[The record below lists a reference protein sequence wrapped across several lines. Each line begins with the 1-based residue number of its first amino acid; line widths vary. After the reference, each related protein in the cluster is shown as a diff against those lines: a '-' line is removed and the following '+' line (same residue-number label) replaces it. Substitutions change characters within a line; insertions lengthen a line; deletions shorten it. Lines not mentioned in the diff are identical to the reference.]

1 MPDPDLLAAELARMQ
16 AITDAATPV
25 PWSITEKHGRD
36 IADEAWSD
44 VRITGPAGE
53 QIMLAYLTG
62 ILEPGSPSEDAD
74 PDFVIAARSFV
85 PRLLAAVGRVLALHQ
100 RGRFVVLGAVCKD
113 HEAYPNF
120 SITSTEAQHLKDC
133 PDCPA
138 TVSVSCTCGYPDLDR
153 CPHRVAITDE
163 LLGKDNGHA

>member
-1 MPDPDLLAAELARMQ
+1 MAPEAADRV
-16 AITDAATPV
+16 AAKLDWLRT
-25 PWSITEKHGRD
+25 IL
-36 IADEAWSD
+36 
-44 VRITGPAGE
+44 PAV
-53 QIMLAYLTG
+53 AA
-62 ILEPGSPSEDAD
+62 SPESFDMEEVAG
-74 PDFVIAARSFV
+74 DFG
-85 PRLLAAVGRVLALHQ
+85 RLLAATEAVAALHQ
-100 RGRFVVLGAVCKD
+100 PGRFVVLGAVCKE

-133 PDCPA
+133 PACPA

>member
-1 MPDPDLLAAELARMQ
+1 MPPDPLAAELA
-16 AITDAATPV
+16 AIRERSEV
-25 PWSITEKHGRD
+25 SSCHHGRLVTAHAISAHD
-36 IADEAWSD
+36 
-44 VRITGPAGE
+44 
-53 QIMLAYLTG
+53 
-62 ILEPGSPSEDAD
+62 
-74 PDFVIAARSFV
+74 V

-100 RGRFVVLGAVCKD
+100 PGRFVVLGAVCEK
-113 HEAYPNF
+113 HEPYASF

-163 LLGKDNGHA
+163 LLSKDNGHD